1 LLLSSVTKIVKT
13 KVRAALSK
21 LIPHKYAIDASS
33 LGDDGELAWT
43 NLGFWKNTQNYR
55 QACCQLA
62 DHLAQAVNLNSK
74 DHLLDLGCGQG
85 ASLLHWLQHYQPKSL
100 SAVDLQAKCVNKI
113 QKLIPEINQ
122 LYMGSFLNL
131 KQFEFKQRFDV
142 VLCIDAAYHSS
153 LNSFLNSVT
162 PVLNSKGRLGFHYLM
177 KADSCQNMTVLQEQ
191 KYRYLLKAADVVWD
205 NVPNEKTLRNALE
218 QQGFVDIQIEDLS
231 EPVLLGFS
239 QYIQN
244 QQDQNQ
250 SRGLANFKI
259 QMTAKLCQQ
268 LYQAGYVRYIQITA
282 IKK

>member
-1 LLLSSVTKIVKT
+1 MLLSSVTKIVKT
-13 KVRAALSK
+13 KVRAALSR
-21 LIPHKYAIDASS
+21 LIPHKYAIDASN

-43 NLGFWKNTQNYR
+43 NLGLWKNTQNYR
-55 QACCQLA
+55 EACCQLA

-85 ASLLHWLQHYQPKSL
+85 ASLLHWLKYYQPKSV
-100 SAVDLQAKCVNKI
+100 SAVDLQAECVNKI

-122 LYMGSFLNL
+122 IYSGSFLNL
-131 KQFEFKQRFDV
+131 KQFEFKQFFDV
-142 VLCIDAAYHSS
+142 VLCIDAAYHSH
-153 LNSFLNSVT
+153 LNSFLDSVVS
-162 PVLNSKGRLGFHYLM
+162 VLNSKGRLGFHYLM
-177 KADSCQNMTVLQEQ
+177 RADSCQNMTVLQEQ

-218 QQGFVDIQIEDLS
+218 QQGFANIQIEDLS
-231 EPVLLGFS
+231 EQVLLGFS

-244 QQDQNQ
+244 QQERNQ

-259 QMTAKLCQQ
+259 QMTAKLCRQ
-268 LYQAGYVRYIQITA
+268 LYQNGYVRYIQITA

>member
-1 LLLSSVTKIVKT
+1 MKT

-33 LGDDGELAWT
+33 LGDNGELAWT

-55 QACCQLA
+55 EACCQLA

-100 SAVDLQAKCVNKI
+100 SAVDLQAQCVNKI
-113 QKLIPEINQ
+113 QRLIPEVSQIFC
-122 LYMGSFLNL
+122 GSFLNL
-131 KQFEFKQRFDV
+131 KQFEFKQSFDV

-162 PVLNSKGRLGFHYLM
+162 PVLNSNARLGFHYLM
-177 KADSCQNMTVLQEQ
+177 RADSCQNMTVLQEQ

-218 QQGFVDIQIEDLS
+218 QQDFVDIQIEDLS
-231 EPVLLGFS
+231 EQVLLGFS
-239 QYIQN
+239 QYIHN
-244 QQDQNQ
+244 QQEQNQ

>member
-1 LLLSSVTKIVKT
+1 MKT

-55 QACCQLA
+55 EACCQLA
-62 DHLAQAVNLNSK
+62 DHLAQAVYLNSK

-85 ASLLHWLQHYQPKSL
+85 ASLMHWLQCYQPKSL
-100 SAVDLQAKCVNKI
+100 SAVDLQAQCVNKI

-122 LYMGSFLNL
+122 IYSGSFLNL
-131 KQFEFKQRFDV
+131 KQFEFKQSFDV

-153 LNSFLNSVT
+153 LNSFFNSVT
-162 PVLNSKGRLGFHYLM
+162 PVLNSNARLGFHYLM

-231 EPVLLGFS
+231 EQVLLGFS

-244 QQDQNQ
+244 QQEQNQ

>member
-1 LLLSSVTKIVKT
+1 MPQNSATKIVKT
-13 KVRAALSK
+13 KVRAALSRF
-21 LIPHKYAIDASS
+21 IPHKYAIDASS
-33 LGDDGELAWT
+33 LGDDQELAWT

-55 QACCQLA
+55 EACRQLA
-62 DHLAQAVNLNSK
+62 DHLAQAINLNSK

-100 SAVDLQAKCVNKI
+100 SAVELQTQCVHKI
-113 QKLIPEINQ
+113 QKLTPEISQ
-122 LYMGSFLNL
+122 IFCGSFLNL
-131 KQFEFKQRFDV
+131 KQFEFKQYFDV
-142 VLCIDAAYHSS
+142 VMCIDAAYHSH
-153 LNSFLNSVT
+153 LNSFLDSIA

-177 KADSCQNMTVLQEQ
+177 RADSCQNMTILQEQ
-191 KYRYLLKAADVVWD
+191 KHRYLLKAANVAWD
-205 NVPNEKTLRNALE
+205 SVPNEKMLRATLE

-231 EPVLLGFS
+231 EQVLLGFS

-244 QQDQNQ
+244 QQGQKQ

-268 LYQAGYVRYIQITA
+268 LYQNGYVRYIQITA

>member
-1 LLLSSVTKIVKT
+1 MKT
-13 KVRAALSK
+13 KVRAALSR
-21 LIPHKYAIDASS
+21 LIPHKYAIDASN

-55 QACCQLA
+55 EACCQLA

-85 ASLLHWLQHYQPKSL
+85 ASLLHWLQYYQPKSL
-100 SAVDLQAKCVNKI
+100 SAVELQSKCVNKI

-122 LYMGSFLNL
+122 IYSGSFLNL
-131 KQFEFKQRFDV
+131 KQFEFKKFFDV
-142 VLCIDAAYHSS
+142 VLCIDAAYHSH
-153 LNSFLNSVT
+153 LNSFLDSVVS
-162 PVLNSKGRLGFHYLM
+162 VLNSKGRLGFHYLM
-177 KADSCQNMTVLQEQ
+177 RADSCQNMTVLQEQ

-218 QQGFVDIQIEDLS
+218 QQGFANIQIEDLS
-231 EPVLLGFS
+231 EQVLLGFS

-244 QQDQNQ
+244 QQERNQ

-259 QMTAKLCQQ
+259 QMTAKLCRQ
-268 LYQAGYVRYIQITA
+268 LYQNGYVRYIQITA

>member
-1 LLLSSVTKIVKT
+1 MKT
-13 KVRAALSK
+13 KVRAALSR
-21 LIPHKYAIDASS
+21 LIPHKYAIDASN

-55 QACCQLA
+55 EACCQLA
-62 DHLAQAVNLNSK
+62 DHLARAVNLNSK

-85 ASLLHWLQHYQPKSL
+85 ASLMHWLQHYQPKSL
-100 SAVDLQAKCVNKI
+100 SAVELQSKCVNKI

-122 LYMGSFLNL
+122 IYSGSFLNL
-131 KQFEFKQRFDV
+131 KQFEFKQFFDV
-142 VLCIDAAYHSS
+142 VLCIDAAYHSH
-153 LNSFLNSVT
+153 LNSFLDSVV

-177 KADSCQNMTVLQEQ
+177 RADSCQNMTVLQEQ

-218 QQGFVDIQIEDLS
+218 QQDFVDIQIEDLS
-231 EPVLLGFS
+231 EQVLLGFS
-239 QYIQN
+239 QYIHN
-244 QQDQNQ
+244 QQEQNQ

>member
-1 LLLSSVTKIVKT
+1 MKT

-55 QACCQLA
+55 EACCQLA

-85 ASLLHWLQHYQPKSL
+85 ASLIYWLQRYQPKSL

-113 QKLIPEINQ
+113 QKIIPEINQ
-122 LYMGSFLNL
+122 IYSGSFLNL
-131 KQFEFKQRFDV
+131 KQFEFKQSFDV

-231 EPVLLGFS
+231 EQVLLGFS
-239 QYIQN
+239 QYIHN
-244 QQDQNQ
+244 QQEQNQ

>member
-1 LLLSSVTKIVKT
+1 MKT
-13 KVRAALSK
+13 KVRAALSR
-21 LIPHKYAIDASS
+21 LIPHKYAIDASN

-55 QACCQLA
+55 EACCQLA

-85 ASLLHWLQHYQPKSL
+85 ASLLHWLKYYQPKSV
-100 SAVDLQAKCVNKI
+100 SAVDLQAECVNKI
-113 QKLIPEINQ
+113 QRLIPEINQ
-122 LYMGSFLNL
+122 IYSGSFLNL
-131 KQFEFKQRFDV
+131 KQFEFKQFFDV
-142 VLCIDAAYHSS
+142 VLCIDAAYHSH
-153 LNSFLNSVT
+153 LNSFLDSVV

-177 KADSCQNMTVLQEQ
+177 RADSCQNMTVLQEQ
-191 KYRYLLKAADVVWD
+191 KHRYLLKAADVVWD

-218 QQGFVDIQIEDLS
+218 QQGFADIQIEDLS
-231 EPVLLGFS
+231 EQVLFGFS

-244 QQDQNQ
+244 QQERNQ
-250 SRGLANFKI
+250 SRGWANFKI

>member
-1 LLLSSVTKIVKT
+1 MKT

-55 QACCQLA
+55 EACCQLA
-62 DHLAQAVNLNSK
+62 DHLARAVNLNSK

-85 ASLLHWLQHYQPKSL
+85 ASLMHWLQHYQPKSL
-100 SAVDLQAKCVNKI
+100 SAVDLQAQCVNKI
-113 QKLIPEINQ
+113 QKIIPEINQ
-122 LYMGSFLNL
+122 IYSGSFLNL

-142 VLCIDAAYHSS
+142 VLCIDAAYHSN
-153 LNSFLNSVT
+153 LNSFLDSVT

-244 QQDQNQ
+244 QQEQNQ

-268 LYQAGYVRYIQITA
+268 LYQAGYVRYIQIIA

>member
-1 LLLSSVTKIVKT
+1 MKT
-13 KVRAALSK
+13 KVRAALSR

-55 QACCQLA
+55 EACRQLA

-85 ASLLHWLQHYQPKSL
+85 ASLMHWLQHYQPKSL
-100 SAVDLQAKCVNKI
+100 SAVELQSKCVNKI

-122 LYMGSFLNL
+122 IYMGSFLNL

-142 VLCIDAAYHSS
+142 VLCIDAAYHSN
-153 LNSFLNSVT
+153 LNSFLDSVT

-177 KADSCQNMTVLQEQ
+177 KANSCQNITVLQEQ
-191 KYRYLLKAADVVWD
+191 KHRYLLKAADVVWD

-244 QQDQNQ
+244 QQGQNQ

>member
-1 LLLSSVTKIVKT
+1 VKT
-13 KVRAALSK
+13 KVRAALSR
-21 LIPHKYAIDASS
+21 LIPHKYAIDASN

-43 NLGFWKNTQNYR
+43 NLGLWKNTQNYR
-55 QACCQLA
+55 EACCQLA

-85 ASLLHWLQHYQPKSL
+85 ASLLHWLKYYQPKSV
-100 SAVDLQAKCVNKI
+100 SAVDLQAECVNKI

-122 LYMGSFLNL
+122 IYSGSFLNL
-131 KQFEFKQRFDV
+131 KQFEFKQFFDV
-142 VLCIDAAYHSS
+142 VLCIDAAYHSH
-153 LNSFLNSVT
+153 LNSFLDSVVS
-162 PVLNSKGRLGFHYLM
+162 VLNSKGRLGFHYLM
-177 KADSCQNMTVLQEQ
+177 RADSCQNMTVLQEQ

-218 QQGFVDIQIEDLS
+218 QQGFANIQIEDLS
-231 EPVLLGFS
+231 EQVLLGFS

-244 QQDQNQ
+244 QQERNQ

-259 QMTAKLCQQ
+259 QMTAKLCRQ
-268 LYQAGYVRYIQITA
+268 LYQNGYVRYIQITA

>member
-1 LLLSSVTKIVKT
+1 MKT

-55 QACCQLA
+55 EACCQLA
-62 DHLAQAVNLNSK
+62 DHLARAVNLNSK

-85 ASLLHWLQHYQPKSL
+85 ASLMHWLQHYQPKSL
-100 SAVDLQAKCVNKI
+100 SAVELQSKCVNKI

-122 LYMGSFLNL
+122 IFCGSFLNL

-142 VLCIDAAYHSS
+142 VLCIDAAYHSN
-153 LNSFLNSVT
+153 LNSFLDSVT

-191 KYRYLLKAADVVWD
+191 KYLYLLKAADVVWD

>member
-1 LLLSSVTKIVKT
+1 MKT
-13 KVRAALSK
+13 KVQAALSK

-55 QACCQLA
+55 EACCQLA
-62 DHLAQAVNLNSK
+62 DHLARAVNLNSK

-85 ASLLHWLQHYQPKSL
+85 ASLMHWLQHYQPKSL
-100 SAVDLQAKCVNKI
+100 SAVELQSKCVNKI
-113 QKLIPEINQ
+113 QKLIPEIN
-122 LYMGSFLNL
+122 LIYSGSFLNL

>member
-1 LLLSSVTKIVKT
+1 MKT

-55 QACCQLA
+55 EACCQLA
-62 DHLAQAVNLNSK
+62 DHLARAVNLNSK

-85 ASLLHWLQHYQPKSL
+85 ASLMHWLQHYQPKSL
-100 SAVDLQAKCVNKI
+100 SAVELQSKCVNKI

-122 LYMGSFLNL
+122 IYSGSFLNL

-205 NVPNEKTLRNALE
+205 NVPKEKMLRNALE

>member
-1 LLLSSVTKIVKT
+1 MLLSSVTKIVKT

-55 QACCQLA
+55 EACCQLA

-85 ASLLHWLQHYQPKSL
+85 ASLIYWLQRYQPKSL

-113 QKLIPEINQ
+113 QKIIPEINQ
-122 LYMGSFLNL
+122 IYSGSFLNL
-131 KQFEFKQRFDV
+131 KQFEFKQSFDV

-231 EPVLLGFS
+231 EQVLLGFS
-239 QYIQN
+239 QYIHN
-244 QQDQNQ
+244 QQEQNQ

>member
-1 LLLSSVTKIVKT
+1 MKT
-13 KVRAALSK
+13 KVRAALSR
-21 LIPHKYAIDASS
+21 LIPHKYAIDASN

-43 NLGFWKNTQNYR
+43 NLGLWKNTQNYR
-55 QACCQLA
+55 EACCQLA

-85 ASLLHWLQHYQPKSL
+85 ASLLHWLKYYQPKSV
-100 SAVDLQAKCVNKI
+100 SAVDLQAECVNKI

-122 LYMGSFLNL
+122 IYSGSFLNL
-131 KQFEFKQRFDV
+131 KQFEFKQFFDV
-142 VLCIDAAYHSS
+142 VLCIDAAYHSH
-153 LNSFLNSVT
+153 LNSFLDSVVS
-162 PVLNSKGRLGFHYLM
+162 VLNSKGRLGFHYLM
-177 KADSCQNMTVLQEQ
+177 RADSCQNMTVLQEQ

-218 QQGFVDIQIEDLS
+218 QQGFANIQIEDLS
-231 EPVLLGFS
+231 EQVLLGFS

-244 QQDQNQ
+244 QQERNQ

-259 QMTAKLCQQ
+259 QMTAKLCRQ
-268 LYQAGYVRYIQITA
+268 LYQNGYVRYIQITA

>member
-1 LLLSSVTKIVKT
+1 MKT
-13 KVRAALSK
+13 KVRAALFK

-55 QACCQLA
+55 DACCQLA
-62 DHLAQAVNLNSK
+62 DHLARAVNLNSK

-85 ASLLHWLQHYQPKSL
+85 ASLMHWLQHYQPKSL
-100 SAVDLQAKCVNKI
+100 SAVELQSKYVSKI

-122 LYMGSFLNL
+122 IFCGSFLNL

-205 NVPNEKTLRNALE
+205 NVPKEKMLRNTLE

>member
-1 LLLSSVTKIVKT
+1 MKT
-13 KVRAALSK
+13 KVRAALSR

-55 QACCQLA
+55 EACCQLA
-62 DHLAQAVNLNSK
+62 DHLARAVNLNSK

-85 ASLLHWLQHYQPKSL
+85 ASLMYWLQRYQPKSL

-113 QKLIPEINQ
+113 QKIIPEINQ
-122 LYMGSFLNL
+122 IYSGSFLNL
-131 KQFEFKQRFDV
+131 KQFEFKQSFDV

-177 KADSCQNMTVLQEQ
+177 KADSCQNMTALQEQ

-231 EPVLLGFS
+231 EQVLLGFS

-244 QQDQNQ
+244 QQEQNQ

>member
-1 LLLSSVTKIVKT
+1 MKT
-13 KVRAALSK
+13 KVRAALSR
-21 LIPHKYAIDASS
+21 LIPHKYAIDASN

-55 QACCQLA
+55 EACCQLA

-85 ASLLHWLQHYQPKSL
+85 ASLLHWLKYYQPKSV
-100 SAVDLQAKCVNKI
+100 SAVDLQAECVNKI

-122 LYMGSFLNL
+122 IYSGSFLNL
-131 KQFEFKQRFDV
+131 KQFEFKQFFDV
-142 VLCIDAAYHSS
+142 VLCIDAAYHSH
-153 LNSFLNSVT
+153 LNSFLDSVV

-177 KADSCQNMTVLQEQ
+177 RADSCQNMTVLQEQ

-205 NVPNEKTLRNALE
+205 NVPNEKTLRNTLE
-218 QQGFVDIQIEDLS
+218 QQGFADIQIEDLS
-231 EPVLLGFS
+231 EQVLFGFS

-244 QQDQNQ
+244 QQERNQ
-250 SRGLANFKI
+250 SRGWANFKI
-259 QMTAKLCQQ
+259 QMTAKLCRQ
-268 LYQAGYVRYIQITA
+268 LYQNGYVRYIQITA

>member
-1 LLLSSVTKIVKT
+1 MKT
-13 KVRAALSK
+13 KVRAALSR

-55 QACCQLA
+55 EACCQLA

-85 ASLLHWLQHYQPKSL
+85 ASLLHWLKHYQPQSL
-100 SAVDLQAKCVNKI
+100 SAVELQSKCVNKI

-122 LYMGSFLNL
+122 IYMGSFLNL
-131 KQFEFKQRFDV
+131 KQFEFKQSFDV
-142 VLCIDAAYHSS
+142 VLCIDAAYHSN

-162 PVLNSKGRLGFHYLM
+162 PVLNSNARLGFHYLM

-218 QQGFVDIQIEDLS
+218 QQGFIDIQIEDLS

-244 QQDQNQ
+244 QQNQ

>member
-1 LLLSSVTKIVKT
+1 MKT

-21 LIPHKYAIDASS
+21 FIPHKYAIDASS

-55 QACCQLA
+55 EACCQLA

-85 ASLLHWLQHYQPKSL
+85 ASLMHWLQHYQPKSL
-100 SAVDLQAKCVNKI
+100 SAVELQFKCVNKI
-113 QKLIPEINQ
+113 QKFIPEINQ
-122 LYMGSFLNL
+122 IYMGSFLNL
-131 KQFEFKQRFDV
+131 KQFEFKQSFDV

-162 PVLNSKGRLGFHYLM
+162 PILNSKGRLGFHYLM

-244 QQDQNQ
+244 QQEQNQ

>member
-1 LLLSSVTKIVKT
+1 MKT
-13 KVRAALSK
+13 KVRAALSR

-55 QACCQLA
+55 EACCQLA
-62 DHLAQAVNLNSK
+62 DHLAQAVYLNSK

-85 ASLLHWLQHYQPKSL
+85 ASLLHWLQYYQPKSL

-113 QKLIPEINQ
+113 QKIIPEINQ
-122 LYMGSFLNL
+122 IYSGSFLNL
-131 KQFEFKQRFDV
+131 KQFEFKQSFDV
-142 VLCIDAAYHSS
+142 VLCIDAAYHSH

-162 PVLNSKGRLGFHYLM
+162 PVLNSNARLGFHYLM

-231 EPVLLGFS
+231 EQVLLGFS

-244 QQDQNQ
+244 QQEQNQ

>member
-1 LLLSSVTKIVKT
+1 MKT

-43 NLGFWKNTQNYR
+43 NLGFWKNTQNYSE
-55 QACCQLA
+55 ACCQLA

-85 ASLLHWLQHYQPKSL
+85 ASLMQWLQHYQPKSL
-100 SAVDLQAKCVNKI
+100 SAVELQSKCVNKI

-122 LYMGSFLNL
+122 IFCGSFLNL

-142 VLCIDAAYHSS
+142 VLCIDAAYHSN

-162 PVLNSKGRLGFHYLM
+162 QVLNSNARLGFHYLM

-244 QQDQNQ
+244 QQGQNQ

>member
-1 LLLSSVTKIVKT
+1 MKT
-13 KVRAALSK
+13 KVRAALSR

-55 QACCQLA
+55 EACCQLA
-62 DHLAQAVNLNSK
+62 DHLARAVNLNSK

-85 ASLLHWLQHYQPKSL
+85 ASLMHWLQHYQPKSL
-100 SAVDLQAKCVNKI
+100 SAVELQSKCVNKI
-113 QKLIPEINQ
+113 QKLIPEIKQ
-122 LYMGSFLNL
+122 IYSGSFLNL
-131 KQFEFKQRFDV
+131 KQFEFKQSFDV
-142 VLCIDAAYHSS
+142 VLCIDAAYHSN
-153 LNSFLNSVT
+153 LNSFLDSVT

-177 KADSCQNMTVLQEQ
+177 KADSCQNMTVLHEQ

-244 QQDQNQ
+244 QQEQNQ

>member
-1 LLLSSVTKIVKT
+1 
-13 KVRAALSK
+13 
-21 LIPHKYAIDASS
+21 AIDASS
-33 LGDDGELAWT
+33 LGDDQELAWT

-55 QACCQLA
+55 EACRQLA
-62 DHLAQAVNLNSK
+62 DHLAQAINLNSK

-100 SAVDLQAKCVNKI
+100 SAVELQTQCVHKI
-113 QKLIPEINQ
+113 QKLIPEISQ
-122 LYMGSFLNL
+122 ILCGSFLNL
-131 KQFEFKQRFDV
+131 KQFEFKQYFDV
-142 VLCIDAAYHSS
+142 VMCIDAAYHSH
-153 LNSFLNSVT
+153 LNSFLDSIT

-177 KADSCQNMTVLQEQ
+177 RADSCQNMTILQEQ
-191 KYRYLLKAADVVWD
+191 KHRYLLKAANVAWD
-205 NVPNEKTLRNALE
+205 SVPNEKMLRATLE

-231 EPVLLGFS
+231 QQVLLGFS

-244 QQDQNQ
+244 QQGQKQ

-268 LYQAGYVRYIQITA
+268 LYQNGYVRYIQITA

>member
-1 LLLSSVTKIVKT
+1 MKT

-55 QACCQLA
+55 EACCQLA
-62 DHLAQAVNLNSK
+62 DHLARAVNLNSK

-85 ASLLHWLQHYQPKSL
+85 ASLMHWLQHYQPKSL
-100 SAVDLQAKCVNKI
+100 SAVELQSKCVNKI
-113 QKLIPEINQ
+113 QKLIPEVNQ
-122 LYMGSFLNL
+122 IFCGSFLNL
-131 KQFEFKQRFDV
+131 KQFEFKQSFDV
-142 VLCIDAAYHSS
+142 VLCIDAAYHSN
-153 LNSFLNSVT
+153 LNSFLDSVT

-177 KADSCQNMTVLQEQ
+177 KADSCQSMTVLQEQ

>member
-1 LLLSSVTKIVKT
+1 MKT
-13 KVRAALSK
+13 KVRAALSR

-33 LGDDGELAWT
+33 LGDNGELAWT

-55 QACCQLA
+55 EACCQLA
-62 DHLAQAVNLNSK
+62 DHLARAVNLNSK

-100 SAVDLQAKCVNKI
+100 SAVDLQAQCVNKI
-113 QKLIPEINQ
+113 QRLIPEVSQIFC
-122 LYMGSFLNL
+122 GSFLNL
-131 KQFEFKQRFDV
+131 KQFEFKQSLDV

-162 PVLNSKGRLGFHYLM
+162 PVLNSNARLGFHYLM

-205 NVPNEKTLRNALE
+205 NLPNEKTLRNALE

-231 EPVLLGFS
+231 EQVLLGFS
-239 QYIQN
+239 QYIHN
-244 QQDQNQ
+244 QQEQNQ

-282 IKK
+282 IK

>member
-1 LLLSSVTKIVKT
+1 MKT

-55 QACCQLA
+55 EACCQLA
-62 DHLAQAVNLNSK
+62 DHLARAVNLNSK

-85 ASLLHWLQHYQPKSL
+85 ASLMHWLQHYQPKSL
-100 SAVDLQAKCVNKI
+100 SAVDLQAQCVNKI
-113 QKLIPEINQ
+113 QKIIPEINQ
-122 LYMGSFLNL
+122 IYSGSFLNL
-131 KQFEFKQRFDV
+131 KQFEFKQSFDV

-177 KADSCQNMTVLQEQ
+177 KADSCQNMTVLKEQ

-205 NVPNEKTLRNALE
+205 NVPNEKMLRNALE

>member
-1 LLLSSVTKIVKT
+1 MKT
-13 KVRAALSK
+13 KVRVALSRF
-21 LIPHKYAIDASS
+21 IPHKYAIDASS
-33 LGDDGELAWT
+33 LGDDQELAWT

-55 QACCQLA
+55 EACRQLA

-85 ASLLHWLQHYQPKSL
+85 ASLLHWLKHYQPKSL
-100 SAVDLQAKCVNKI
+100 SAVELQTQCVHKI
-113 QKLIPEINQ
+113 QKLTPEISQ
-122 LYMGSFLNL
+122 IFCGSFLNL
-131 KQFEFKQRFDV
+131 KQFEFKQYFDV
-142 VLCIDAAYHSS
+142 VLCIDAAYHSH
-153 LNSFLNSVT
+153 LNSFLDSIA

-177 KADSCQNMTVLQEQ
+177 RADSCQNMTILQEQ
-191 KYRYLLKAADVVWD
+191 KHRYLLKAANVAWD
-205 NVPNEKTLRNALE
+205 SVPNEKMLRATLE

-231 EPVLLGFS
+231 EQVLLGFS

-244 QQDQNQ
+244 QQGQKR

-268 LYQAGYVRYIQITA
+268 LYQNGYVRYIQITA

>member
-1 LLLSSVTKIVKT
+1 VKT
-13 KVRAALSK
+13 KVRAALSR
-21 LIPHKYAIDASS
+21 LIPHKYAIDASN

-55 QACCQLA
+55 EACCQLA
-62 DHLAQAVNLNSK
+62 DHLARAVNLNSK

-85 ASLLHWLQHYQPKSL
+85 ASLMHWLQHYQPKSL
-100 SAVDLQAKCVNKI
+100 SAVELQSKCVNKI

-122 LYMGSFLNL
+122 IYSGSFLNL
-131 KQFEFKQRFDV
+131 KQFEFKQFFDV
-142 VLCIDAAYHSS
+142 VLCIDAAYHSH
-153 LNSFLNSVT
+153 LNSFLDSVV

-177 KADSCQNMTVLQEQ
+177 RADSCQNMTVLQEQ

-218 QQGFVDIQIEDLS
+218 QQDFVDIQIEDLS
-231 EPVLLGFS
+231 EQVLLGFS
-239 QYIQN
+239 QYIHN
-244 QQDQNQ
+244 QQEQNQ

>member
-1 LLLSSVTKIVKT
+1 MKT

-55 QACCQLA
+55 EACCQLA
-62 DHLAQAVNLNSK
+62 DHLARAVNLNSK

-85 ASLLHWLQHYQPKSL
+85 ASLMHWLQHYQPKSL
-100 SAVDLQAKCVNKI
+100 SAVELQSKCVNKI

-122 LYMGSFLNL
+122 IFFGSFLNL

-142 VLCIDAAYHSS
+142 VLCIDAAYHSN
-153 LNSFLNSVT
+153 LNSFLDSVT
-162 PVLNSKGRLGFHYLM
+162 PVLNSKDRLGFHYLM

-218 QQGFVDIQIEDLS
+218 QKGFVDIQIEDLS

-244 QQDQNQ
+244 QQEQNQ